1 MEKIKIMKVTDDKLV
16 ATVEELADRI
26 WREHYT
32 SMIGMD
38 QVEYMLDK
46 IQSKDAISKQIQDE
60 GYLYYL
66 LQDKNGGWIGYLA
79 VVPRQNELFLSKFYI
94 RAGDRGKGYGKYAM
108 EFIKSIAKEKS
119 LYKITLVTNKRNKNS
134 INAYKRFGFII
145 TAPVVTDIGDGFVM
159 DDYKM
164 ELNLKA

>member
-1 MEKIKIMKVTDDKLV
+1 MKDIKIVKVTDDKLV
-16 ATVEELADRI
+16 AKVEELADGI

-32 SMIGMD
+32 PIIGID

-46 IQSKDAISKQIQDE
+46 IQSKDAIVKQIQDE

-66 LQDKNGGWIGYLA
+66 LQDKNGRWVGYFA
-79 VVPRQNELFLSKFYI
+79 VIPRKDELFLSKFYI
-94 RAGDRGKGYGKYAM
+94 RAKYRGKGCGRHAM
-108 EFIKSIAKEKS
+108 EFIKSIAKEKG
-119 LYKITLVTNKRNKNS
+119 LYKVTLVTNKRNTNT
-134 INAYKRFGFII
+134 IGVYKRLGFVV

-164 ELNLKA
+164 ELGLR